1 MGIIA
6 GDHTLFPAR
15 TTGASAPRTNGATM
29 ATAARKTLRWGA
41 LMGVA
46 NAIRSANRPG
56 SPGLGERLAALPR
69 MVLAITT
76 RKYTGVAGAQLLM
89 MLAAVGYVVSPID
102 LMPEAFM
109 LLAGIGDDALVV
121 GWLAVTIINAT
132 DDFLDWERNGDAI
145 PGEVYDTTGQTS
157 SPHYD
162 VI

>member
-1 MGIIA
+1 
-6 GDHTLFPAR
+6 
-15 TTGASAPRTNGATM
+15 M

-69 MVLAITT
+69 MAGAIMTK
-76 RKYTGVAGAQLLM
+76 KYSGVAGSQLMM

-109 LLAGIGDDALVV
+109 LLAGLGDDALVI
-121 GWLAVTIINAT
+121 GWLSVAVINAT
-132 DDFLDWERNGDAI
+132 DDFLDWEKNAKAY
-145 PGEVYDTTGQTS
+145 PGQVHHSTTHHFS
-157 SPHYD
+157 
-162 VI
+162 